1 MDFSS
6 SESIVRDKPN
16 KPTIFIVEG
25 RYQNWIKPI
34 ILLESLGAPYD
45 TVVLDSAATSSE
57 WFRNI
62 HPQRMV
68 PALVDAHR
76 EDRFN
81 LWDSS
86 SMLDYLGHRYDSS
99 KEWVG
104 KTWPEN
110 AEVSNWLTFET
121 ASLG

>member
-1 MDFSS
+1 MNFDS
-6 SESIVRDKPN
+6 SESLISDVPDKP
-16 KPTIFIVEG
+16 TVFIVEG

-34 ILLESLGAPYD
+34 ILLESLGVSYD
-45 TVVLDSAATSSE
+45 TVVLDSAAASSE

-68 PALVDAHR
+68 PALLDTHEKERV
-76 EDRFN
+76 N

-86 SMLDYLGHRYDSS
+86 SILDYLGHRYDGS

-104 KTWPEN
+104 KTLSEK